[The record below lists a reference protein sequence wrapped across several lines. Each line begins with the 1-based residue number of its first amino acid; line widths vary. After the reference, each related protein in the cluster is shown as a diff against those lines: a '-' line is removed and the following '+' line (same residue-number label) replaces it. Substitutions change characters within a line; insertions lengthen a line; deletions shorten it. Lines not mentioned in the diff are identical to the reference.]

1 MVKAMETASGRK
13 IPYVV
18 GPRRPGDLGSCYS
31 IPEKAKAEL
40 GWEAK
45 KNLQDMCTDAWR
57 WQSQNPRRLLPSA
70 ARRATRRNRPA

>member
-1 MVKAMETASGRK
+1 MVKAMEAASGKK

-31 IPEKAKAEL
+31 IPEKAKTEL

-45 KNLQDMCTDAWR
+45 KNLQDMCNDAWR
-57 WQSQNPRRLLPSA
+57 WQSQNPDGYD
-70 ARRATRRNRPA
+70 